1 MDQIDVG
8 KKLVKKL
15 SEKNL
20 TIEEMAKKMNVGE
33 EELKNKIKG
42 KEKIY
47 LIDVLSITKILELKN
62 SEVYYMFFN

>member
-1 MDQIDVG
+1 MDQINVG